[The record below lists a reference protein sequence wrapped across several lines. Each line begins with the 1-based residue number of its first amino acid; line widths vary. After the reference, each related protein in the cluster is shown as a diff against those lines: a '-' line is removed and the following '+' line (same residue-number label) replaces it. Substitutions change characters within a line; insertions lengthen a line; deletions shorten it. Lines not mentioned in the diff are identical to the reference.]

1 MGQKEIVATD
11 VVLNYQSVIG
21 GRVFADG
28 GKSYSTLIMINKDN
42 DALLSEISDAI
53 DDVIASESGNGGKF
67 ANLSKDAKEKVAV
80 ETLHDADDEDNE
92 AMEGH
97 YYMRIS
103 TKTKPRV
110 IDLNGDQ
117 LSGIDDMYDGVIA
130 SVVFRLYAYKYTDK
144 KASEVKYKIGGELIG
159 VVKVADSKRIN
170 NTISSQSLLDKVMG
184 KTKRHDKA
192 DTKINADDTGITD
205 DDSDGYNNP
214 FHDSKGDTDD

>member
-1 MGQKEIVATD
+1 MGQKEIVATN

-28 GKSYSTLIMINKDN
+28 GKSYSTLIMIAKSDE
-42 DALLSEISDAI
+42 ALLAEISDAI
-53 DDVIASESGNGGKF
+53 DDVIAGESGNGGKF
-67 ANLSKDAKEKVAV
+67 ANLSKDTKEKVAV
-80 ETLHDADDEDNE
+80 ETLHDADEEDNE
-92 AMEGH
+92 AMTGH
-97 YYMRIS
+97 YYMRVS
-103 TKTKPRV
+103 SKTKPRV

-170 NTISSQSLLDKVMG
+170 NTISAESLLDKVIS
-184 KTKRHDKA
+184 KTKQRVR
-192 DTKINADDTGITD
+192 TDDTATNTD
-205 DDSDGYNNP
+205 ESDGYNNP
-214 FHDSKGDTDD
+214 FGAGIGDADE